1 MYTIKSGN
9 TIITAGREK
18 MGPSEDSY
26 TKQCFI
32 RTPYLF
38 NERPVVTVTVYTPTG
53 LTEKGQPSIG
63 PVDAFPVV
71 AVEQSLATGET
82 IFKVTATNNDI
93 GKNSDAEYQ
102 CDFMMMGNLQDEM
115 A

>member
-1 MYTIKSGN
+1 MLYKNALS
-9 TIITAGREK
+9 
-18 MGPSEDSY
+18 
-26 TKQCFI
+26 
-32 RTPYLF
+32 F

-53 LTEKGQPSIG
+53 LTEKAQPSTG

-71 AVEQSLATGET
+71 AIEQSLATGET

-102 CDFMMMGNLQDEM
+102 CDFMMMGELQ
-115 A
+115 